1 MKEYVWTFIFQII
14 NLVVLYFVLRWLL
27 FKPVKGFLD
36 KRTQA
41 FQSKK
46 DELEKMQQE
55 IETNKKLAEE
65 ELENVREQVKLITE
79 QAEKAAQERIKE
91 AQEKAQK
98 QSEEIIE
105 QARKKVENE
114 RMQAIEAFKDKAAS
128 LAVEIASRI
137 ITNNVT
143 AEENKEI
150 IDKFLEKV
158 ELK

>member
-1 MKEYVWTFIFQII
+1 M
-14 NLVVLYFVLRWLL
+14 
-27 FKPVKGFLD
+27 
-36 KRTQA
+36 A
-41 FQSKK
+41 
-46 DELEKMQQE
+46 EK
-55 IETNKKLAEE
+55 

-98 QSEEIIE
+98 QAEEIIE